1 MPLMLTEAQQPGATT
16 GPRHR
21 YSRPFNTQH
30 VQGLVALSA
39 HVNRLTASYARV
51 SLATQR
57 VEYSAAFFF
66 KSLKSVYLSVSTHS
80 YHQASSSA
88 LQADECER
96 KEKEEGGEEEEA
108 LWTALIC
115 TQEHTWLLHRLML
128 HSVNTSGG
136 AHEQTGSTFH
146 CPISPC
152 RAILLAGDKC
162 QTGA

>member
-1 MPLMLTEAQQPGATT
+1 MALMLTEAQQPDATT
-16 GPRHR
+16 GHRHR

-30 VQGLVALSA
+30 IQGLVALSA
-39 HVNRLTASYARV
+39 HVNRPTASYARL
-51 SLATQR
+51 SLATQG

-66 KSLKSVYLSVSTHS
+66 NSLESVYLSVSTHS

-88 LQADECER
+88 LQADECQR
-96 KEKEEGGEEEEA
+96 KEKEEEEEEA
-108 LWTALIC
+108 LWRPLIC

-146 CPISPC
+146 CPISPF
-152 RAILLAGDKC
+152 RAIPLAGDKC